1 MQASAAA
8 TEWSLLQNQ
17 FDSYEKYSLLIKLV
31 GVLVLSATVL
41 VDKPGPSVAGILV
54 VLWMQDAI
62 WKTFQARIESRL
74 LELESVL
81 TDDNAPCSATRG
93 SIYQFNTAFLENRP
107 RGVALLREYLLQAA
121 RPTVA
126 FAHVALLAI
135 LIYDLSGG

>member
-31 GVLVLSATVL
+31 GVLVLCATVL
-41 VDKPGPSVAGILV
+41 VDRPGLSVAGILV
-54 VLWMQDAI
+54 VLWMQDGI
-62 WKTFQARIESRL
+62 WKTYQARIESRL

-81 TDDNAPCSATRG
+81 ADEPYSAPQG
-93 SIYQFNTAFLENRP
+93 GFYQFNTAFLDNRQ
-107 RGVALLREYLLQAA
+107 RGFALLLEYLLQAV

-126 FAHVALLAI
+126 FTHVALLAI
-135 LIYDLSGG
+135 FIYALNGV

>member
-8 TEWSLLQNQ
+8 IEWSLLQNQ

-31 GVLVLSATVL
+31 GVLVLCATVL
-41 VDKPGPSVAGILV
+41 VGKPGLPVAGILL
-54 VLWMQDAI
+54 VLWILDAI

-74 LELESVL
+74 LTLEAL
-81 TDDNAPCSATRG
+81 LADNEPCSTQRG
-93 SIYQFNTAFLENRP
+93 RAYQVNTAVLENRP
-107 RGVALLREYLLQAA
+107 RGIALLPDYLLQAA

-135 LIYDLSGG
+135 LIYDLSGW